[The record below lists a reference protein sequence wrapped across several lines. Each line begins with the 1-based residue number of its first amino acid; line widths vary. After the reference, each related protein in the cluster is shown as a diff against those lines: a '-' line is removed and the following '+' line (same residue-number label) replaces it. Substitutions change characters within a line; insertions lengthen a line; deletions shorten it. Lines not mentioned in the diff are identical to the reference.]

1 MDITIDEVFQNILS
15 YHNPQPNTYPLG
27 FELDSLKEL
36 FEFLLQILTMLLKH
50 FHSNDNGQ
58 VNLELLSPAEFQS
71 IDKYMQV
78 IGFTCNFHVLPAN
91 ANNLNWA
98 YETRYDRIHI
108 SNQTKLEEL
117 HLGLKCENILYVINF
132 KKI

>member
-1 MDITIDEVFQNILS
+1 MDITIDEVFNNIII
-15 YHNPQPNTYPLG
+15 HNEPRPNTYPLG

-36 FEFLLQILTMLLKH
+36 FEFLVQILTMLCKH
-50 FHSNDNGQ
+50 FHSDEHGK
-58 VNLELLSPAEFQS
+58 VDLAILSPADFQS

-78 IGFTCNFHVLPAN
+78 IGFTCNFQALTAN
-91 ANNLNWA
+91 ADNINWA

-108 SNQTKLEEL
+108 SSQTKLEEL
-117 HLGLKCENILYVINF
+117 HLGLKCSNILYVISF